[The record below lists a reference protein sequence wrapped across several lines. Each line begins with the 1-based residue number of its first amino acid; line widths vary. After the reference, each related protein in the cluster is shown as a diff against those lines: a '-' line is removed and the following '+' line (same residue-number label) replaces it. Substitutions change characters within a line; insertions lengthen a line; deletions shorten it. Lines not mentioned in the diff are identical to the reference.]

1 MDGQTLSQQR
11 VFPVF
16 HKSTLPISITILIH
30 SSPLFLEK
38 EKESELDKKLI
49 IFLDDKYSE
58 DLKNIIPRK
67 LRKMRNKIAHG
78 DFIAFE
84 KLVEEYACEIM
95 DDYFYFDY
103 LEYSRKNWVILH
115 ICCELEEVV
124 RKIVNMLLYFIFSE
138 KIYKVLNL

>member
-1 MDGQTLSQQR
+1 MRG
-11 VFPVF
+11 
-16 HKSTLPISITILIH
+16 
-30 SSPLFLEK
+30 E

-124 RKIVNMLLYFIFSE
+124 RKIVNMLFLDRDKLENI
-138 KIYKVLNL
+138 KNNVN